1 MTTTTTP
8 DSSVAEPTSVV
19 GAKVAVHWVP
29 TPSRRRLLDH
39 DVELTDQ
46 VEPDAQLVLVST
58 RGATAQHHILEPYF
72 DTGVP
77 LVVIVH
83 PGGETIAAT
92 LVAKGATTVVAEG
105 REATA
110 LDLLRNVTSD
120 RLVRSFQMHL
130 EGGTGFA
137 TSPAEDPVTKLP
149 NKTIFEKR
157 LASMTSEGVVH
168 RLGFVQLGPESS
180 LAVLPRATV
189 AGIRRR
195 FASTASEFV
204 AHHRGELFDVGDCRL
219 AFLAPDLS
227 LDDTSLMARRLV
239 DVSTSFASDTLPVT
253 VWVGTAGPESAIDGD
268 SLVSMANKS
277 LEAARKRGTPHLDGE
292 ELARDSSA
300 SVELDTALAIARAV
314 DELDP
319 RGAHSERVAETAA
332 TLAESIGFDELGV
345 ARVRLAAVLHD
356 IGKLRFGA
364 AAFDPVDEQFEAAK
378 IDHPNIGAAYAS
390 LIAGDEVAD
399 MIRSH
404 HERWD
409 GTGFPNRLVE
419 GDIPIGGRIV
429 AIADFHDG
437 LVSDGMSVEEIRQA
451 FAKESGAMFDPH
463 LVDLLLAAL

>member
-1 MTTTTTP
+1 MTTATTDETT
-8 DSSVAEPTSVV
+8 VEPASIV
-19 GAKVAVHWVP
+19 GAKIAVHWIP

-46 VEPDAQLVLVST
+46 VEIDAQLVLVST
-58 RGATAQHHILEPYF
+58 RGASAQHHVLEPYF
-72 DTGVP
+72 ESGVP
-77 LVVIVH
+77 VVVIVH
-83 PGGETIAAT
+83 PGGETVAAA

-130 EGGTGFA
+130 EGGTGFSA
-137 TSPAEDPVTKLP
+137 TPLEDPITKLP
-149 NKTIFEKR
+149 NKLIFEKR
-157 LASMTSEGVVH
+157 LATMTSDGAVH
-168 RLGFVQLGPESS
+168 RLGFIHLGPESS

-204 AHHRGELFDVGDCRL
+204 AHHHGELFDVGDCRL
-219 AFLAPDLS
+219 AFLVPDLS
-227 LDDTSLMARRLV
+227 LDDTALMARRLV
-239 DVSTSFASDTLPVT
+239 DVSTSFTSDTVPVT

-268 SLVSMANKS
+268 SLVSMAIKS
-277 LEAARKRGTPHLDGE
+277 LEAARKRGMPHLDGE

-300 SVELDTALAIARAV
+300 SVELDTALAIATAV

-332 TLAESIGFDELGV
+332 GLAEAMGLDELGV

-356 IGKLRFGA
+356 IGKLRFGE
-364 AAFDPVDEQFEAAK
+364 AAFDPVEEQFEAAK
-378 IDHPNIGAAYAS
+378 IDHPNVGASYAA
-390 LIAGDEVAD
+390 LIAGQEVAE

-419 GDIPIGGRIV
+419 ADIPIGGRII
-429 AIADFHDG
+429 AIADFLDG
-437 LVSDGMSVEEIRQA
+437 LVSDGMGTDEIREA
-451 FAKESGAMFDPH
+451 FAKESAAMFDPN
-463 LVDLLLAAL
+463 LVDLLLTLL